1 MGNAARAIIINDGKI
16 LVMRRNKQ
24 GSDYYTLVGGLVDDA
39 ESIEQGLIREVKEET
54 GMQLTAAS
62 LVFTEKH
69 HAPYNDQFI
78 YLCHA
83 ASYDSVGLSADSE
96 EAIMNKQGVN
106 VHEPMWVSLKLFERL
121 PFLTGALQA
130 AIVKSLKKDFP
141 REPVAL

>member
-1 MGNAARAIIINDGKI
+1 MGKAARAIVIHNNKI

-24 GSDYYTLVGGLVDDA
+24 GSDYYTLVGGKVGDT

-69 HAPYNDQFI
+69 PEPYNDQYI
-78 YLCHA
+78 YLCQA

-96 EAIMNKQGVN
+96 EALMNKHGIN
-106 VHEPMWVSLKLFERL
+106 IHEPMWVSLQLFEKL
-121 PFLTGALQA
+121 PFLTGPLQK
-130 AIVKSLKKDFP
+130 AIVTALKKKFP
-141 REPVAL
+141 AEPIAL